1 MAKPFVF
8 FIFFF
13 LFKKLDKKR
22 YWYKITV
29 KMIRMNQSNKFTF
42 CLQLFWTKAQQ
53 FVSYAYFFFVRTD
66 PRNAQSQ
73 CEGNTKIF
81 LSCYFF
87 VSAVRDFQ
95 LLVQILIASLHTSKK
110 IKDKFT
116 FWTFFVGYNTLN
128 LQSIFITISF
138 LTQMTYFW
146 SKGEDLQH
154 FMELTE
160 IYFQYLISNAAIV
173 EIIETWVIYFEYD
186 EET

>member
-8 FIFFF
+8 FIFF